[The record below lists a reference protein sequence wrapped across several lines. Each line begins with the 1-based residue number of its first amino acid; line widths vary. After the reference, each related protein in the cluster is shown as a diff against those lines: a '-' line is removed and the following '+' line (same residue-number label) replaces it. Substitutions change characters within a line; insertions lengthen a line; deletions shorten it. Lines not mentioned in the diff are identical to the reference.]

1 MPHPESQLSH
11 IGLIGEHSLPAD
23 HSATSYT
30 TPTTSS
36 HSKVLGAGLPP
47 VPAKLVSKIESG
59 AFIEM
64 ADLLPEQLG
73 TYGYDEESKTRTK
86 KPSVTNI
93 LEWLQCFA
101 VYVAVR
107 GQKQPDRI
115 RDFMGYQ
122 ALIID
127 AYMEYKSDCWM
138 GYDRRFRQIAASQP
152 GRSWASID
160 PTLWNLAFAGQA
172 KTTRCMHCFSLSHR
186 SDNCELSSKSKPQ
199 LGHSDRPQPTGQ
211 GTRHKLICFQWN
223 ENASTTCPYPNCRFQ
238 HICYI
243 CAYDPTVTDVAH
255 KALYCPKRRGL
266 GGSQTAP
273 QSALKGYKAKPLMQ
287 VWN

>member
-1 MPHPESQLSH
+1 
-11 IGLIGEHSLPAD
+11 
-23 HSATSYT
+23 
-30 TPTTSS
+30 
-36 HSKVLGAGLPP
+36 
-47 VPAKLVSKIESG
+47 
-59 AFIEM
+59 M
-64 ADLLPEQLG
+64 ADLLPERLG
-73 TYGYDEESKTRTK
+73 TYYYDEESKARTK

-107 GQKQPDRI
+107 GQKQPERI

-127 AYMEYKSDCWM
+127 AYLEYKSNCWM
-138 GYDRRFRQIAASQP
+138 GYDRRFRQIAASEP

-172 KTTRCMHCFSLSHR
+172 KTTRCTHCFSLSHR
-186 SDNCELSSKSKPQ
+186 SDDCEFSSRSKPQ
-199 LGHSDRPQPTGQ
+199 SSDQLPSTGQ

-223 ENASTTCPYPNCRFQ
+223 ENASASCPYPNCKFQ

-266 GGSQTAP
+266 STSLTAP
-273 QSALKGYKAKPLMQ
+273 GSTSKGYKAKPLMQ
-287 VWN
+287 V